1 MDIQII
7 NLCPHEINIKD
18 ANGKL
23 WYLPLSEKPARVLTD
38 FCAAFYL
45 GTIGVFQEVFRENIN
60 LPPVTENTMYIVSRQ
75 VVTYNPARKDLLYPG
90 ATYSENGVTFC
101 AGLKTSSLR
110 RD

>member
-7 NLCPHEINIKD
+7 NLCPHELNIND

-23 WYLPLSEKPARVLTD
+23 WYLPPCEEPARVQTD
-38 FCAAFYL
+38 FRAACYL
-45 GTIGVFQEVFRENIN
+45 GTIGVFQEVFLENIN
-60 LPPVTENTMYIVSRQ
+60 LPPVTEGTMYIVSRQ

-90 ATYSENGVTFC
+90 ATYCENGITFC
-101 AGLKTSSLR
+101 VGLKTSSLR

>member
-7 NLCPHEINIKD
+7 NLCPHELNIKD

-23 WYLPLSEKPARVLTD
+23 WHLPPCEEPARVQTD
-38 FCAAFYL
+38 FRAACYL
-45 GTIGVFQEVFRENIN
+45 GTIGVFQEVFLENIN

-75 VVTYNPARKDLLYPG
+75 VVAYNPGRKDLLYPG
-90 ATYSENGVTFC
+90 ATYCENGVTFC
-101 AGLKTSSLR
+101 VGLKTSFLR